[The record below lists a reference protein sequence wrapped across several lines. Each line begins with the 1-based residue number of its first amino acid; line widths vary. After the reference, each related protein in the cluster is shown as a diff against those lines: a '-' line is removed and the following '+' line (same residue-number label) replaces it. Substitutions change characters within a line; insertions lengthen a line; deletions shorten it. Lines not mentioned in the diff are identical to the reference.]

1 MIDKRQSGE
10 NPSCTFILV
19 EPNFESLISGV
30 RRPTTVEVEDRVGD
44 AHSCCMKREASTTKV
59 SEVVDCSFGRAC
71 KSGPTILLLRGVDAV
86 GCRIIGRD
94 STE

>member
-1 MIDKRQSGE
+1 MIGKRQSGE

-30 RRPTTVEVEDRVGD
+30 RRPTTVEVEDREGD
-44 AHSCCMKREASTTKV
+44 AHSCCMKRE
-59 SEVVDCSFGRAC
+59 
-71 KSGPTILLLRGVDAV
+71 VDAV